1 MLFCGLILRFYLGG
15 SISFSDSNQSVR
27 LFLNSGSIR
36 RAQLLEQMGLRFEI
50 VSYPIF
56 EEVRKAEKPYDY
68 VVRMAREKSIAGF
81 DEEGLVIGADTIVV
95 LEDTVIGKPLSPE
108 NVRETLE
115 RLSGRNHLVLTAV
128 SVYDGKRQ
136 KDILSSSLVKMKH
149 LSNREL
155 DSYCKTGEP
164 LDKAGSYA
172 IQGIGGVFIE
182 SISGSYSGIV
192 GLPIEQTEELL
203 LSFNIDTW
211 KYRVSP

>member
-1 MLFCGLILRFYLGG
+1 
-15 SISFSDSNQSVR
+15 
-27 LFLNSGSIR
+27 
-36 RAQLLEQMGLRFEI
+36 MGLRFEI

-56 EEVRKAEKPYDY
+56 EKIRKAEKPHDY

-81 DEEGLVIGADTIVV
+81 HEEGLVIGADTIVV
-95 LEDTVIGKPLSPE
+95 LEDTAIGKPLSPE
-108 NVRETLE
+108 NARETLD

-164 LDKAGSYA
+164 LDKAG
-172 IQGIGGVFIE
+172 
-182 SISGSYSGIV
+182 
-192 GLPIEQTEELL
+192 
-203 LSFNIDTW
+203 
-211 KYRVSP
+211 